1 MALAAD
7 TTAQERAPTLVEYA
21 TAGAM
26 TLVAIVAASPVYITR
41 QFGVLVTALAVA
53 GVPASILWRH
63 IGIPRRLLN
72 ISVFSIATAMGV
84 AVFAALAGGGASAVT
99 EGVRQIVASERLA
112 MMVLIQVFVWIA
124 AFRCWTLT
132 TARDSPL
139 SIVPAASILI
149 LAAVMIMR
157 GVLVAV
163 AFAAFFLLATLSVAL
178 YMSAARATGRLPGA
192 HVDPQMQAV
201 LPAMLLGLGAV
212 AIAVPVAIWLGSL
225 AAPQRWRQEFRTVAT
240 VRLATLLV
248 YWSTRP
254 SIVPATNVS
263 LGDTPAVGERML
275 FRIKARALTL
285 WRTDAFAR
293 YDGSTWYP
301 GSTNSFTGQKLAGG
315 WWSLPAQDPG
325 LKAGVSA
332 SRISQQLNLDS
343 IVQGVLPA
351 AFELHQVR
359 SFDVRPRINTAS
371 QATLSRVKEP
381 GAVIPMVSL
390 RKWPLGLSKP
400 APAAVLGNER
410 RAYLAYRGIVP
421 PRVVNLAREI
431 CRRLTDPVQK
441 VKAIEKYISDHCRY
455 SLRANPPPPGHEATE
470 WFLFSAKEGWCDH
483 FASAAAV
490 LCRCAGVP
498 ARLVTGYWSDE
509 LDEDGWCVVREKH
522 AHAWAEA
529 FIDGYGWLEVNPSA
543 QPLRELGVGGRG
555 RRQHNWLTKV
565 ALPRAGAAWRRAAET
580 RLWLWAILAAC
591 ATLGVYSAARSIR
604 GRPPIT
610 PLQYDSSLAQ
620 QFARECYLWMKQW
633 LAARGHA
640 KQAGQT
646 ASEYVAWLRER
657 LGEAADAAATIVA
670 YYRGTAYVGQA
681 PSASQVEELRTAARA
696 LARRSWHVW
705 WAGRKRRKA

>member
-84 AVFAALAGGGASAVT
+84 AVFAALAGGGASAAT

-163 AFAAFFLLATLSVAL
+163 AFAAFFLLATLSVAF
-178 YMSAARATGRLPGA
+178 YTSAARATGRLAGA

-212 AIAVPVAIWLGSL
+212 AIAVPVAMWLGSL

-263 LGDTPAVGERML
+263 LGDTPHRGAHA
-275 FRIKARALTL
+275 FPHQSA
-285 WRTDAFAR
+285 RTDAVANR
-293 YDGSTWYP
+293 RVCQVRWQHLVSGEYELIHGAETGRRLVVTACP
-301 GSTNSFTGQKLAGG
+301 GSGPEG
-315 WWSLPAQDPG
+315 WCVSQPHQPAVEPG
-325 LKAGVSA
+325 F
-332 SRISQQLNLDS
+332 N
-343 IVQGVLPA
+343 
-351 AFELHQVR
+351 
-359 SFDVRPRINTAS
+359 RPRRAPGSLRTP
-371 QATLSRVKEP
+371 P
-381 GAVIPMVSL
+381 GAVV
-390 RKWPLGLSKP
+390 
-400 APAAVLGNER
+400 
-410 RAYLAYRGIVP
+410 
-421 PRVVNLAREI
+421 
-431 CRRLTDPVQK
+431 
-441 VKAIEKYISDHCRY
+441 
-455 SLRANPPPPGHEATE
+455 
-470 WFLFSAKEGWCDH
+470 
-483 FASAAAV
+483 
-490 LCRCAGVP
+490 
-498 ARLVTGYWSDE
+498 
-509 LDEDGWCVVREKH
+509 
-522 AHAWAEA
+522 
-529 FIDGYGWLEVNPSA
+529 
-543 QPLRELGVGGRG
+543 
-555 RRQHNWLTKV
+555 
-565 ALPRAGAAWRRAAET
+565 
-580 RLWLWAILAAC
+580 
-591 ATLGVYSAARSIR
+591 
-604 GRPPIT
+604 
-610 PLQYDSSLAQ
+610 
-620 QFARECYLWMKQW
+620 
-633 LAARGHA
+633 
-640 KQAGQT
+640 
-646 ASEYVAWLRER
+646 
-657 LGEAADAAATIVA
+657 
-670 YYRGTAYVGQA
+670 
-681 PSASQVEELRTAARA
+681 
-696 LARRSWHVW
+696 
-705 WAGRKRRKA
+705 